1 MLGMRGTGKNPQ
13 DEAQCAINRSPSP
26 LLEHYPPALERARP
40 AKVPRLVLLRDA
52 RSEPGWVGLR
62 IADEEHGAVAVG
74 RWRRDQHIVDPEVAI
89 WRECNA
95 GTMRAVLG
103 KGGHGFTNQ
112 RREDA
117 GVAVQAN
124 AVASAQ

>member
-1 MLGMRGTGKNPQ
+1 MPADVM
-13 DEAQCAINRSPSP
+13 PSP
-26 LLEHYPPALERARP
+26 AFIPP
-40 AKVPRLVLLRDA
+40 AKVPRLVLLWDA

-89 WRECNA
+89 WLECNA
-95 GTMRAVLG
+95 STIRAALG
-103 KGGHGFTNQ
+103 KGCHGFTNQ

-117 GVAVQAN
+117 GVGSQAN
-124 AVASAQ
+124 GVASTQQ